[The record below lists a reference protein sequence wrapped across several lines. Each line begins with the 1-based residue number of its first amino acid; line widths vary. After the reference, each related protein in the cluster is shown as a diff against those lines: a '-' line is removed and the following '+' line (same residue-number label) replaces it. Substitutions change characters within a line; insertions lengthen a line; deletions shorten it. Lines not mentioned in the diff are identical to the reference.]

1 MVAMGDEL
9 KSVAEKVKVLVLR
22 MTEEVMF
29 LLLEDRLTLALV
41 APCFCN
47 QENRLAV
54 RQEMFSFPQQML
66 VFAVLPA
73 LLQLLQAALL
83 LAIAVSSY
91 LRLDKPLK
99 DLEGTLLS

>member
-1 MVAMGDEL
+1 
-9 KSVAEKVKVLVLR
+9 
-22 MTEEVMF
+22 
-29 LLLEDRLTLALV
+29 
-41 APCFCN
+41 
-47 QENRLAV
+47 
-54 RQEMFSFPQQML
+54 MFSFPQQML

-91 LRLDKPLK
+91 LRLDKPLR